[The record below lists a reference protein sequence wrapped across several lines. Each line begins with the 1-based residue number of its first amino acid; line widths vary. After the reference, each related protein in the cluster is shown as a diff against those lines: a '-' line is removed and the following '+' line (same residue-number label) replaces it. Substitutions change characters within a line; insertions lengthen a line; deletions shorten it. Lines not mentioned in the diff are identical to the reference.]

1 MERRTGGRRWCSG
14 ECAVIQERL
23 RSLEEEVTEVRTRV
37 NGLLFLLAGAVATQI
52 ALKLVG

>member
-1 MERRTGGRRWCSG
+1 
-14 ECAVIQERL
+14 VIQERL
-23 RSLEEEVTEVRTRV
+23 RSLEEQVAEVRSRV